1 MIKLNKNLLLS
12 RSKDSKENIFL
23 IDIKNSI

>member
-1 MIKLNKNLLLS
+1 MNKLNKNRLLS
-12 RSKDSKENIFL
+12 RSKGSKENVFL